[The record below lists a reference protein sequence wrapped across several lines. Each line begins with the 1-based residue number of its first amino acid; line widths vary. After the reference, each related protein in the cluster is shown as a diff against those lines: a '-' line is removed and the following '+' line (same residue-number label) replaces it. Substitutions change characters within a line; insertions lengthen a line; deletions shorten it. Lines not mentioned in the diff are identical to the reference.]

1 MINQTSQSRRL
12 DICLDYLYNKALG
25 DKNLYESIS
34 AVRKAAGEV
43 ACAQNGQFWKSRY
56 SDVVNRK
63 LNEAL
68 TAMCCDPNCDTR
80 NIQHI
85 KTLIENYREM
95 HNMPEVELDT
105 PQVQVVAPS
114 LQDELAGGEYDYDEV
129 NDCDVENTILDLVEV
144 GEYISFKAVVDEL
157 GETEDDKACLMDA
170 MKELVRQG
178 YLEVTQREPYN
189 GYIEM
194 ALRIK

>member
-1 MINQTSQSRRL
+1 MINQSAQTKRL

-25 DKNLYESIS
+25 DKNLFESIS
-34 AVRKAAGEV
+34 AIRKAAGEV
-43 ACAQNGQFWKSRY
+43 ACAQNGQYWRSKY
-56 SDVVNRK
+56 SESVNRK

-68 TAMCCDPNCDTR
+68 YTMCCDPDCDTR

-95 HNMPEVELDT
+95 HNMPEVDLDV
-105 PQVQVVAPS
+105 PQIQIVAPQ
-114 LQDELAGGEYDYDEV
+114 LQDELVNDEYDCEEI
-129 NDCDVENTILDLVEV
+129 NDCDVENTILDLVDV
-144 GEYISFKAVVDEL
+144 GEYISFKSVVDEL
-157 GETEDDKACLMDA
+157 GETEDDKVCLMDA